1 MSLIS
6 SDKIA
11 SSDKA
16 AKAKANSIKDSIL
29 KRARA
34 VPLAAKLDVSHA
46 SQSETDQHKEEGLRE
61 ANAHASHTSALLS
74 PLSPL
79 SSKNNYGIDSG
90 FCPEAG
96 AGTDAISLLL
106 K

>member
-1 MSLIS
+1 MASPTS
-6 SDKIA
+6 SDKTA
-11 SSDKA
+11 SLAKVANA
-16 AKAKANSIKDSIL
+16 ANANSIKDSIL
-29 KRARA
+29 KRTRA

-61 ANAHASHTSALLS
+61 ANAHASAS
-74 PLSPL
+74 L
-79 SSKNNYGIDSG
+79 SSKSNPGINSEL
-90 FCPEAG
+90 CSE